1 VSGSEHNQQQQA
13 EICGTMIG
21 GPILQGGGSCR
32 LSQLN
37 HLMHH
42 NLLSSPLE

>member
-13 EICGTMIG
+13 EICGTMTG
-21 GPILQGGGSCR
+21 GPILQRGGSYR

-37 HLMHH
+37 HLMLHD
-42 NLLSSPLE
+42 LLNSPLE